1 MIADVIAMAAPMP
14 RPAGLRS
21 ITVLVPALNEAANL
35 GATVETL
42 IRALGE
48 TTDEFEIIVVDDGST
63 DGTAA
68 VADALAAA
76 MPRVRVFHNA
86 RNCGIGYAY
95 MLGCREARCSHFV
108 YIPGDN
114 TWPYDSCR
122 QLFAQLGRADIV
134 TSYATNPE
142 VRPLGRRLLSP
153 LYTACLNLIF
163 GRRMRYYNGLNI
175 YPVDFLRGAPVTTF
189 GFGFQAEVLLKALA
203 AGLSYV
209 EIGLPI
215 DERAAG
221 GSKAVRIRN
230 ILSVVTTVL
239 RLAWRLRILRQ
250 TPPARRG
257 K

>member
-1 MIADVIAMAAPMP
+1 MTAEVTATVAPVQCPAA
-14 RPAGLRS
+14 RRS
-21 ITVLVPALNEAANL
+21 LTVLVPALNEAANL
-35 GATVETL
+35 GPTAETL
-42 IRALGE
+42 VRALGE

-68 VADALAAA
+68 VADALATAI
-76 MPRVRVFHNA
+76 PRVRVFHNA
-86 RNCGIGYAY
+86 RNRGIGYAY
-95 MLGCREARCSHFV
+95 LLGCREARCSHFV

-114 TWPYDSCR
+114 TWPYASCR

-221 GSKAVRIRN
+221 GSKAVRLRN
-230 ILSVVTTVL
+230 IVSVVATML

-250 TPPARRG
+250 APPARPG
-257 K
+257 T

>member
-1 MIADVIAMAAPMP
+1 MTTEMTATIAAER
-14 RPAGLRS
+14 RPATRRS
-21 ITVLVPALNEAANL
+21 ITVLVPALDEAANL
-35 GATVETL
+35 GSTAEAI
-42 IRALGE
+42 IRALSE
-48 TTDEFEIIVVDDGST
+48 TTDEFEVIVVDDGST

-68 VADALAAA
+68 VADARAAA
-76 MPRVRVFHNA
+76 IPEVRVFHNE
-86 RNCGIGYAY
+86 RNRGIGYAY

-114 TWPYDSCR
+114 TWPYESCR

-175 YPVDFLRGAPVTTF
+175 YPVDFLQAAPVTTF

-250 TPPARRG
+250 TPSARRG

>member
-1 MIADVIAMAAPMP
+1 MIAEVTAMAAPIP
-14 RPAGLRS
+14 RAAGFRS

-35 GATVETL
+35 GPTVETL
-42 IRALGE
+42 VRALGE
-48 TTDEFEIIVVDDGST
+48 TTDEFEIIVVDDGSI
-63 DGTAA
+63 DGTGA
-68 VADALAAA
+68 VADSLTAAI
-76 MPRVRVFHNA
+76 PGVRVFHNA

-114 TWPYDSCR
+114 TWPFESCR
-122 QLFAQLGRADIV
+122 RLFAQLGCADIV

-163 GRRMRYYNGLNI
+163 GRHMRYYNGLTI
-175 YPVDFLRGAPVTTF
+175 YPVEFLRGRPATTF
-189 GFGFQAEVLLKALA
+189 GFGFQAEVLLRALD

-209 EIGLPI
+209 EIGLAI

-221 GSKAVRIRN
+221 GSKAVRLGN
-230 ILSVVTTVL
+230 ILSVMATVL
-239 RLAWRLRILRQ
+239 RLFWRLRIVPQ
-250 TPPARRG
+250 TPPGRLP